1 MPIHEQLKEQARANA
16 RAILS
21 NSQAFRSMEQAE
33 QMAIYKDTVNS
44 EYDKLYQE
52 SVNPQQNYLAQQSAL
67 VTALGERGASKQID
81 EGRHE
86 NRRIEQAA
94 EMAGDFI
101 EGVNFP
107 KFVKDLLKGVFD
119 ANLEVS
125 HAQMEDFQKLVR
137 EATKSVQEYA
147 KQYTDDD
154 AMYHLAE
161 RQGND
166 FSLMADD
173 SGKQTL
179 GDKNRKP
186 LDENE
191 LKAKILD
198 AKLAMA
204 RERRAL
210 LREIILMGVT
220 RLVVEKGTIKAAVV
234 FDIRAKENID
244 KADRAA
250 DNRERT
256 SGKTF
261 GGGLGGLF
269 GGQRSDTN
277 KTTQISISSAKSQST
292 TDLQANITGSVEI
305 QFKTDYFKLDNFMQ
319 MYGPVQAPGQ
329 TTPATGQPAKPALA
343 PGQAPP
349 PPTFQ

>member
-1 MPIHEQLKEQARANA
+1 MLNHEELKEQARANA
-16 RAILS
+16 RNILS
-21 NSQAFRSMEQAE
+21 NSQEFRNMEQAE
-33 QMAIYKDTVNS
+33 QMTIYKDTVNK
-44 EYDKLYQE
+44 EYDRLYQK
-52 SVNPQQNYLAQQSAL
+52 SVNPQQQDYLAQQSAL
-67 VTALGERGASKQID
+67 VTALGERGASRQID

-86 NRRIEQAA
+86 NRRIDQTA

-119 ANLEVS
+119 ANLEVT

-154 AMYHLAE
+154 AMYHLAD
-161 RQGND
+161 RQGDD
-166 FSLMADD
+166 FSMLADD
-173 SGKQTL
+173 SGKPTL

-220 RLVVEKGTIKAAVV
+220 RLVVEKGTVKAAVV
-234 FDIRAKENID
+234 FDIKAKENIQ

-250 DNRERT
+250 DKKETTGGR
-256 SGKTF
+256 TF

-269 GGQRSDTN
+269 GGRRSESTQ
-277 KTTQISISSAKSQST
+277 TTQISISSAKSQST

-319 MYGPVQAPGQ
+319 MYSPVQVPGQ
-329 TTPATGQPAKPALA
+329 TPATGQPAKPALA

>member
-1 MPIHEQLKEQARANA
+1 MNYEQIKEQARANA

-52 SVNPQQNYLAQQSAL
+52 SFNPQQQHNLAQQNAL
-67 VTALGERGASKQID
+67 VTALGERGASRQID
-81 EGRHE
+81 ESRHE
-86 NRRIEQAA
+86 NRRIDQAA

-119 ANLEVS
+119 ANLEVT

-166 FSLMADD
+166 FSLLADD

-210 LREIILMGVT
+210 LREIILMGVS
-220 RLVVEKGTIKAAVV
+220 RLVVEKGTVKAAVV
-234 FDIRAKENID
+234 FDIRAKENIQ

-256 SGKTF
+256 GGRTF
-261 GGGLGGLF
+261 GGGLGGLI

-329 TTPATGQPAKPALA
+329 TPATPGQPAKPALA
-343 PGQAPP
+343 PGQVPP